1 MPVIVSGGN
10 SDSATQKELAVFS
23 LCALLDKRD
32 QSRKQLHLISFSI
45 FCCAMAGWGIKV
57 SLGCAIALLCI
68 SVCFMLY
75 SLYNESRVLRQV
87 QRELLALLRDIPL
100 EDIEE
105 FFSESVRD
113 LHED

>member
-1 MPVIVSGGN
+1 MPIIVAGGN
-10 SDSATQKELAVFS
+10 ADSASQRDLAVFS

-32 QSRKQLHLISFSI
+32 QSRKQLHVISFSI
-45 FCCAMAGWGIKV
+45 FCCVMAGCAIKV

-68 SVCFMLY
+68 SICFMLY

-87 QRELLALLRDIPL
+87 QRELLALLRDTPQ
-100 EDIEE
+100 EE

-113 LHED
+113 LHKD